1 MYCLDA
7 NVWVYFLDE
16 GLPEHEAVVD
26 SVSPILSDEPVFTT
40 TVLQMEVVHYL
51 TNQLADSERVVERFL
66 SIENCTVADLTTED
80 VRTGAGLL
88 AEYDEVGIGGRDGTV
103 LAAMDR
109 YDVSRLW
116 THDSGLVEMG
126 ERLDWLDVTDPVS
139 TADDPER

>member
-88 AEYDEVGIGGRDGTV
+88 AEYDEVGIGGRDGTG
-103 LAAMDR
+103 R
-109 YDVSRLW
+109 CWRRWTGTTSRGCGPTTAGWSRWGSDSTGW
-116 THDSGLVEMG
+116 T
-126 ERLDWLDVTDPVS
+126 
-139 TADDPER
+139 